1 MEKCALARWNELVD
15 EYDVQ
20 GILNDKRVEPGVKEA
35 IIKTAEDA
43 HAERFMTKFAEL
55 TADIVLTKIA
65 EQQQEEEYYDDEEY
79 YDEDEYDEG
88 YDEDGMRI

>member
-20 GILNDKRVEPGVKEA
+20 AILNDKRVDPAAKEA

-43 HAERFMTKFAEL
+43 HAERFMIKFAEL
-55 TADIVLTKIA
+55 TADILATKLAA
-65 EQQQEEEYYDDEEY
+65 EQAYEEEEEY
-79 YDEDEYDEG
+79 YDEDEDE
-88 YDEDGMRI
+88 EENSMRI